1 MRGRDPGRA
10 LELFRESLG
19 IARGLVEWRPGDLQ
33 DFWDLGV
40 AVTRLAYTADL
51 ATRIGFEE
59 SDDE

>member
-1 MRGRDPGRA
+1 M
-10 LELFRESLG
+10 ELFRESLG